1 MITKISYDRD
11 LLGNDVRI
19 LLTGVLQACH
29 DARFINSIEI

>member
-11 LLGNDVRI
+11 LLRNDVRI
-19 LLTGVLQACH
+19 LLTGACH